1 MANSRR
7 SFATGFVDRSPR
19 ANDIPPT
26 QKTIA
31 FTKKLCYNEIKR
43 TCEDTDVKIKLCAFL
58 LVLVVLSLTFTGCD
72 GLFGGDSDTTKYNDS
87 MESSTGKWSLL
98 GDTDTYFVFDGS
110 NGVMTFSY
118 FEDGAEKYGGKFR
131 GLYRS
136 NDDASTPLSFILTR
150 TDKQKEDWL
159 SCYVEGFEENFTQ
172 FSIFE
177 EEEDL
182 GVTDGTVYTHIYRL
196 SELPYKL
203 GTYVLEGN
211 THKVYSNAFNDG
223 EYRISEGTYV
233 SGDGQKL
240 TVVPLMNRSYMLFR
254 YENGEIAVEGLFNI
268 AQDKKTIYLYIEH
281 DIYEKVKNADKEHYD
296 TTFSLNYP
304 PDFYL
309 RGDFDTTSNDIVIN
323 GLYHHEYSP
332 TEIDDSVWAFGTY
345 TKQ

>member
-1 MANSRR
+1 M
-7 SFATGFVDRSPR
+7 
-19 ANDIPPT
+19 
-26 QKTIA
+26 
-31 FTKKLCYNEIKR
+31 
-43 TCEDTDVKIKLCAFL
+43 KIKLCAFL

-159 SCYVEGFEENFTQ
+159 DCYVEGFEESFTQ
-172 FSIFE
+172 FSIMMV
-177 EEEDL
+177 EEDL
-182 GVTDGTVYTHIYRL
+182 GVTDGTVYTHIYRI

-233 SGDGQKL
+233 NGDGQKL

-281 DIYEKVKNADKEHYD
+281 DIYEKVRDADKEHYD